1 MGHDLPYHRQ
11 KARPSI
17 QPVLPVL
24 PELSRLFKAHSK
36 KNVES
41 SAPQTSPSEFG
52 QSAVKTKQTP
62 EPANKSGPTEFS
74 SEAVLAQ
81 EDVNNT
87 NSVEDKA
94 VSASTASQ
102 TGTPS
107 ASTPA
112 TQGLAVEASNCPLD
126 DDKEVISE
134 KAEIEGIQQPG
145 GPFEGEIA
153 HVAESSFET
162 DQMLPIRE
170 PERNLDSPHGYIDQ
184 SRSTSAAVED
194 EQQELVSSS
203 ATSVAADIDE
213 KASGGVLSGMS
224 QASQGGN
231 HTLLSPAMTENNEQ
245 YRRGSSVLPGQV
257 LPTSSPRVNSL
268 PSLNEY
274 FLHVAASKE
283 YADWVL
289 QVHSP
294 TTKAQSFPTYAH
306 SILLLRSHRMR
317 RLMTRQ
323 SSYGTNVIE
332 LYPPRYV
339 LPHAFESALR
349 FLYSDSVIAKD
360 FFLQQPAPVDSQAV
374 RLHHLDYILS
384 YWISGIELGLDIIS
398 ERAETLLSDYLDW
411 DLVEPAYKAADDIAK
426 SEISSNSKHMTGTD
440 YFVLSGS
447 IVRVI
452 LHFLVSRIDVN
463 SFKLDTSSVSTFL
476 PSRLPLVDDNR
487 ARTNP
492 ALASMVFGSMPSS
505 MGVSASSPQLDFLPN
520 GFTPKDTLATKIL
533 LNLGFENLYRFNT
546 FLQRR
551 GSAYANR
558 IMTEVV
564 QEREARRE
572 RVLNAQHIPNPERMA
587 ASAKWDVVG
596 HQEMFVNGVLSE
608 KRVGFLL
615 PSSR

>member
-1 MGHDLPYHRQ
+1 MEG
-11 KARPSI
+11 SG
-17 QPVLPVL
+17 QP
-24 PELSRLFKAHSK
+24 
-36 KNVES
+36 
-41 SAPQTSPSEFG
+41 
-52 QSAVKTKQTP
+52 
-62 EPANKSGPTEFS
+62 
-74 SEAVLAQ
+74 
-81 EDVNNT
+81 
-87 NSVEDKA
+87 
-94 VSASTASQ
+94 
-102 TGTPS
+102 
-107 ASTPA
+107 
-112 TQGLAVEASNCPLD
+112 
-126 DDKEVISE
+126 
-134 KAEIEGIQQPG
+134 EGS
-145 GPFEGEIA
+145 FEGAIA
-153 HVAESSFET
+153 PVAEPSLNT
-162 DQMLPIRE
+162 AQMLPMRE

-194 EQQELVSSS
+194 EQHPLASSS

-213 KASGGVLSGMS
+213 KASSRPSSVIS
-224 QASQGGN
+224 QASRGGN
-231 HTLLSPAMTENNEQ
+231 HTLSSPNTTENNGQ
-245 YRRGSSVLPGQV
+245 YRRGRSAIPGQTF
-257 LPTSSPRVNSL
+257 PASSPRVNSL

-411 DLVEPAYKAADDIAK
+411 DLIEPAYKAADEIAK

-452 LHFLVSRIDVN
+452 LHFLVGRIDVN
-463 SFKLDTSSVSTFL
+463 NFKLDTNSVSTFL
-476 PSRLPLVDDNR
+476 PSRLPLIDDNR

-492 ALASMVFGSMPSS
+492 ALASMVFGSMPSTT
-505 MGVSASSPQLDFLPN
+505 GVSAASPRSGFLSN

-533 LNLGFENLYRFNT
+533 LNLDFENLYRFNT

-558 IMTEVV
+558 IMTEIV

-572 RVLNAQHIPNPERMA
+572 RVLNAQHIPNPDRMA
-587 ASAKWDVVG
+587 ASARWDVVG
-596 HQEMFVNGVLSE
+596 HQEMFVNGILSE

-615 PSSR
+615 PSTR